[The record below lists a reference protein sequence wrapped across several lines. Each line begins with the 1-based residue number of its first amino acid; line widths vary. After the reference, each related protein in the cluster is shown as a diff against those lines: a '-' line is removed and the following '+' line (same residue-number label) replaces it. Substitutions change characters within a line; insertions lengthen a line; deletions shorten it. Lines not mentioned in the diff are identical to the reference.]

1 MQIRELKTILF
12 INVELLIMVAF
23 LLVLPFVEGKQT
35 GSLNLSWST
44 ASIGA
49 DQNSFATLQV
59 IGREE
64 RGETFVRQVR
74 FADESLTIEGLRVGV
89 WELSVEALDEQQQ
102 ILARSLPLTT
112 SVRTYSKRA
121 VHAVLTDIVH
131 TMPVAEPIAAEVLKA
146 DTTVA
151 QTIHT
156 PGVPTSLKVAHQAHD
171 VQNQTI
177 LLGQAVQQNLFTLDD
192 AVFDQPVTLSFDA
205 ENPQLVSLNGMPPVL
220 LDAPLTIERD
230 TIVQVFSEHQSDPI
244 TQTFR
249 IRVATPTV
257 FSTDGLQNSKQICM
271 QSDTQGAVLRYTIKD
286 ETYPYTG
293 PFLIH
298 ENTALEVVAVK
309 QGMQPSYRVFY
320 WLEVEETPLALP
332 LSKEVHAPHVE
343 AEEPQRAISTST
355 AQSWQVGSLGPAGGI
370 IFYDKG
376 FYSENWRYLEAAPM
390 DEIETY
396 RWGQYGYLQNTGDVK
411 EGCGLTN
418 SKKVAQSEIPMDCAM
433 YVCQAKT
440 LSAGQHTYD
449 DWFLPSRDE
458 LTALLHFKDAAGM
471 NGGCYWSSSEASS
484 VLAWQVD
491 TSTLKASQYYKNAKY
506 AVRAVRSF

>member
-1 MQIRELKTILF
+1 MKTILF

-35 GSLNLSWST
+35 GTLNLSWST

-64 RGETFVRQVR
+64 RGETFLRQVR
-74 FADESLTIEGLRVGV
+74 FAAESLTIEDLRVGI

-112 SVRTYSKRA
+112 SVRKYSKQT
-121 VHAVLTDIVH
+121 VHAILTDIVAAIPKPG
-131 TMPVAEPIAAEVLKA
+131 TIAEQVLQA
-146 DTTVA
+146 DTTE
-151 QTIHT
+151 TITVHT
-156 PGVPTSLKVAHQAHD
+156 PGVPASLKVAYQAHD

-177 LLGQAVQQNLFTLDD
+177 FLGQAVQQNLFTLAD
-192 AVFDQPVTLSFDA
+192 AIFDQPVTLAFGA
-205 ENPQLVSLNGMPPVL
+205 ENSQLVSLNGRPPVL
-220 LDAPLTIERD
+220 MDEPLTIDRD
-230 TIVQVFSEHQSDPI
+230 TIVQIFAEPQSDPI

-257 FSTDGLQNSKQICM
+257 LSTDGLQNSKQIRM
-271 QSDTQGAVLRYTIKD
+271 QTDTQGAVLRYTIKD

-298 ENTALEVVAVK
+298 ENTSLEVVAVK
-309 QGMQPSYRVFY
+309 PGMQPSYRVSY
-320 WLEVEETPLALP
+320 WFEVEEPLPALP
-332 LSKEVHAPHVE
+332 VPGELNDPQMG
-343 AEEPQRAISTST
+343 AEESQPAISTTT
-355 AQSWQVGSLGPAGGI
+355 AQSWEVGKLGPAGGI

-376 FYSENWRYLEAAPM
+376 FYSENWRYLEAAPK

-396 RWGQYGYLQNTGDVK
+396 RWGQYGYWQNTGDVK

-418 SKKVAQSEIPMDCAM
+418 SKKVVQSEIPMDCAM

-458 LTALLHFKDAAGM
+458 LKALLRFKDAAGL

-484 VLAWQVD
+484 VLAWQVN
-491 TSTLKASQYYKNAKY
+491 TTTLKASQYYKNAKH